1 MHLARRTLLAVLAT
15 LTVASLGMAPGA
27 AAAAGS
33 AGRPS
38 VAGTIVWTNR
48 AADGSE
54 HLLIARADGSHQRVL
69 TPAVPDVVDIDAQIS
84 PDSRWIAYEEDDPT
98 GSSIHLIHP
107 DGTGGH
113 VLDTGCV
120 DPCAAVISPTWLSRT
135 VLAFTV
141 VDGPF
146 DPVTSTAASAVLWS
160 ERLDGTGRERVSA
173 QGIDGTY
180 EDYKLRAAPGGQ
192 YLTFERLS
200 NVTGQ
205 TALFRMTTDGSSV
218 QQLTPWDISAEQYDL
233 STAQQGPTR
242 DLIVFESFGR
252 GDPDATFADLAT
264 VPATCGSLTE
274 CATRIDWLTDNGA
287 TGRRNAN
294 PQWSPDGSSMVFTD
308 RPSIDDQNAEI
319 WTMRFGGDLRLKI
332 STSPGFDY
340 RPAWGL
346 G

>member
-1 MHLARRTLLAVLAT
+1 MHLARRARFAMLVT
-15 LTVASLGMAPGA
+15 LTVVPLGLAPA
-27 AAAAGS
+27 PAAAGT
-33 AGRPS
+33 ATRPS
-38 VAGTIVWTNR
+38 VAGTIVWTLREAN
-48 AADGSE
+48 GPE
-54 HLLIARADGSHQRVL
+54 HLLIARADGSRQRVL
-69 TPAVPDVVDIDAQIS
+69 TPAVPDTVDIDAQIS
-84 PDSRWIAYEEDDPT
+84 PDGRWVAYEEDDPN
-98 GSSIHLIHP
+98 GARIHLVHP
-107 DGTGGH
+107 DGTGAH

-120 DPCAAVISPTWLSRT
+120 DPCAAVSSPTWLSRT

-146 DPVTSTAASAVLWS
+146 DPVTGNAASAVLWR

-173 QGIDGTY
+173 AGIEGTY
-180 EDYKLRAAPGGQ
+180 EDSKLRVAPGGR
-192 YLTFERLS
+192 YLTFERGS
-200 NVTGQ
+200 DATGQ
-205 TALFRMTTDGSSV
+205 TALFRMNPDGSSV
-218 QQLTPWDISAEQYDL
+218 MQLTPWEVSAEQYDL

-264 VPATCGSLTE
+264 VPATCGSLAE
-274 CATRIDWLTDNGA
+274 CTDAIHWLTDNGA

-308 RPSIDDQNAEI
+308 RPSINDQNAEI
-319 WTMRFGGDLRLKI
+319 WTMRYGGDQRLKI
-332 STSPGFDY
+332 STSPAFDY